1 MEVLRA
7 GRRKV
12 SLIRYAKDGER
23 RLKEILD
30 SAEKKGIRL
39 QPTGNKEL
47 GNLVKGAVH
56 QGVVA
61 DVSPPSFHEL
71 ASFTAMV
78 KASGEKPVIA
88 ILDSI
93 SDPHNFGAILRSAE
107 VLGVAGVIFP
117 KDRSADI
124 NSTVIK
130 TSAGATEYLEFCKV
144 TNIARTIDELKKD
157 EFWVIAADAD
167 GEHDLKSFDPTYP
180 LAIVL
185 GSEGEG
191 VRPLVKKGCDAVVR
205 IPQKGKVSSLNVSSA
220 AALLFYELAGR

>member
-1 MEVLRA
+1 MEVLLA
-7 GRRKV
+7 GKRKV
-12 SLIRYAKDGER
+12 QLVRYAKDSER

-30 SAEKKGIRL
+30 LAEKNGIRT
-39 QPTGNKEL
+39 QPTGNRDL
-47 GNLVKGAVH
+47 ANIVKGAVH

-61 DVSPPSFHEL
+61 EVSPSSSHEL
-71 ASFTAMV
+71 GTFVEMV
-78 KASGEKPVIA
+78 KASGDKPVIA
-88 ILDSI
+88 VLDSI

-107 VLGVAGVIFP
+107 VLGVAGIIYP

-124 NSTVIK
+124 NSTVVK

-144 TNIARTIDELKKD
+144 TNIARTLDELKKD
-157 EFWVIAADAD
+157 GFWVIAADAD
-167 GEHDLKSFDPTYP
+167 GEHDLKSFDAAYP

-191 VRPLVKKGCDAVVR
+191 IRPLVKKGCDVVVR

-220 AALLFYELAGR
+220 AALLFYELVGR

>member
-12 SLIRYAKDGER
+12 SLIRYAKDSER

-39 QPTGNKEL
+39 QPAGNREL
-47 GNLVKGAVH
+47 ANLVKGAVH

-61 DVSPPSFHEL
+61 DVAPLSIHGLDSFIKK
-71 ASFTAMV
+71 V
-78 KASGEKPVIA
+78 KAWEKPVVA
-88 ILDSI
+88 VLDSI

-124 NSTVIK
+124 NSTVVK

-144 TNIARTIDELKKD
+144 TNIARTLDELKKD
-157 EFWVIAADAD
+157 GFWVIAADAD
-167 GEHDLKSFDPTYP
+167 GEHDLKTFDPTYP

-191 VRPLVKKGCDAVVR
+191 IRPLVRKGCDAVVR

-220 AALLFYELAGR
+220 AALLFYELAGNN